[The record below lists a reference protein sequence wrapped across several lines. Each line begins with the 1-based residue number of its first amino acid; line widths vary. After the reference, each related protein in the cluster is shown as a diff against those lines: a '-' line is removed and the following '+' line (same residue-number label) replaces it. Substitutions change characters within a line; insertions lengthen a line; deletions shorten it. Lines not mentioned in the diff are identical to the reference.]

1 MCCHAH
7 VKRLNLFCDC
17 LAYCVTYC
25 WIVVL
30 ICLCF
35 VPTIPTQEI
44 VFNVTWDSVLKKG
57 LTNRK
62 GVQELLDTTP
72 LKDAMQE
79 ITDLLAAGTGKP
91 ADPEIYD
98 LAQIDPDGG

>member
-1 MCCHAH
+1 M
-7 VKRLNLFCDC
+7 VC
-17 LAYCVTYC
+17 LV
-25 WIVVL
+25 
-30 ICLCF
+30 CL
-35 VPTIPTQEI
+35 PALPNQEI

-62 GVQELLDTTP
+62 GVQEVLAN
-72 LKDAMQE
+72 AMQE

-98 LAQIDPDGG
+98 LAQNDPDGSCQTTTTAASELALVPSATQSSRFLTRAKRI